1 MNKTWLLPA
10 VLTVG
15 VFVAL
20 AAYGDLGGTLD
31 EIGKLPVSYLF
42 AALGLA
48 SANFLLRFFRW
59 AFYLR
64 VLKIEV
70 PAGVSA
76 LVFLSGLAMSI
87 TPGKAGELVKC
98 YLLQSRT
105 GAPVSRSVPVVVME
119 RLTDVISVIV
129 LGLTGFALLPAPV
142 IAVLAVALAVSVAGL
157 MFLVS
162 RRASRL
168 AGLPILSR
176 WSGLLQDSHQ
186 GFRELAAPR
195 VMATGV
201 ALGILAWFAEGLAL
215 WVILKGIGS
224 DIELVRA
231 LPIYAAATLVGAATA
246 LPGGLV
252 GTEGS
257 MVAFL
262 QQSGVTRV
270 GASAGTVLVRL
281 VTLWF
286 AVAVGLAALLAL
298 RWVRK
303 TGGETSLAAEKD

>member
-1 MNKTWLLPA
+1 MLPVA
-10 VLTVG
+10 LTIG

-20 AAYGDLGGTLD
+20 VGYGDFGDTID
-31 EIGKLPVSYLF
+31 EIGKLPASYLF
-42 AALGLA
+42 FALSLA
-48 SANFLLRFFRW
+48 SANYFFRFIRW

-64 VLKIEV
+64 VLNIKA
-70 PAGVSA
+70 PAKVSA

-87 TPGKAGELVKC
+87 TPGKAGELIKC

-105 GAPVSRSVPVVVME
+105 GVPVARSAPVVVME
-119 RLTDVISVIV
+119 RLTDVISVII
-129 LGLTGFALLPAPV
+129 LGLTGFALLPIPIIV
-142 IAVLAVALAVSVAGL
+142 VLAVTLVVSVAGL

-162 RRASRL
+162 RRATQL
-168 AGLPILSR
+168 ANWPILSR
-176 WSGLLQDSHQ
+176 WSGLIRDSQQ

-201 ALGILAWFAEGLAL
+201 VIGVTAWFAEGLAL

-224 DIELVRA
+224 DIDLLRA
-231 LPIYAAATLVGAATA
+231 LPIYAAATLVGAVTA

-257 MVAFL
+257 MLALL
-262 QQSGVTRV
+262 QQSGVARA

-286 AVAVGLAALLAL
+286 AVVVGLVALLAL
-298 RWVRK
+298 RRIPAIDTEISQVSEA
-303 TGGETSLAAEKD
+303 G

>member
-1 MNKTWLLPA
+1 MLPA
-10 VLTVG
+10 VLAVG

-20 AAYGDLGGTLD
+20 AAYGDFSGTVD
-31 EIGKLPVSYLF
+31 EIGNLPVRYLF

-48 SANFLLRFFRW
+48 SANYLLRFVRW

-64 VLKIEV
+64 VLKIPV
-70 PAGVSA
+70 PAGVSV

-98 YLLQSRT
+98 YLLNSRT
-105 GAPVSRSVPVVVME
+105 GVPVSRSAPVVVME
-119 RLTDVISVIV
+119 RLTDVIAVII
-129 LGLTGFALLPAPV
+129 LGLTGFALLPAPIIVVLAAALV
-142 IAVLAVALAVSVAGL
+142 IAVAGL
-157 MFLVS
+157 MFGVS
-162 RRASRL
+162 RWASRL

-176 WSGLLQDSHQ
+176 WSGLLRDSQ
-186 GFRELAAPR
+186 EGFRELAAPR
-195 VMATGV
+195 VMAVGV
-201 ALGILAWFAEGLAL
+201 AAGAVAWFAEGLAL

-224 DIELVRA
+224 EIDLARA
-231 LPIYAAATLVGAATA
+231 LSIYAAATLVGAVTA

-257 MVAFL
+257 MLALL

-286 AVAVGLAALLAL
+286 AVAVGLAAILAL
-298 RWVRK
+298 RRVPK
-303 TGGETSLAAEKD
+303 VETGLSPVPEES

>member
-1 MNKTWLLPA
+1 MNKRWLLPA

-20 AAYGDLGGTLD
+20 AGYGDFGGTVD
-31 EIGKLPVSYLF
+31 EIGRLPVSYLF

-48 SANFLLRFFRW
+48 SANFLLRFLRW

-64 VLKIEV
+64 VLKIEA

-76 LVFLSGLAMSI
+76 LVFLSGLAMSL

-98 YLLQSRT
+98 YLLHSRT
-105 GAPVSRSVPVVVME
+105 GVPVSRSVPVVVME
-119 RLTDVISVIV
+119 RLTDVISVII
-129 LGLTGFALLPAPV
+129 LGLTGFALLPAPI
-142 IAVLAVALAVSVAGL
+142 IAVLAAALVISVAGL
-157 MFLVS
+157 IFAVS
-162 RRASRL
+162 RGASRL

-176 WSGLLQDSHQ
+176 WSSLLRDSQ
-186 GFRELAAPR
+186 EGFRELAAPR
-195 VMATGV
+195 VMAAGV
-201 ALGILAWFAEGLAL
+201 AVGILAWFAEGLAL

-224 DIELVRA
+224 EIDLVRA
-231 LPIYAAATLVGAATA
+231 LPIYAASTLVGAVTA

-303 TGGETSLAAEKD
+303 IDVELSLVGEEN